1 MTRNVQSYLPRI
13 GNDAGA
19 FFAQTVAKTDGSALE
34 RARPSCA
41 GLRLLG
47 VGGPPVRL
55 RLRHAH
61 PGCEEKS

>member
-41 GLRLLG
+41 GLRLL
-47 VGGPPVRL
+47 
-55 RLRHAH
+55 
-61 PGCEEKS
+61 